1 MNLCKLLPLLT
12 ALLLTGCKEDF
23 MSLQFEQPVG
33 YRGQQIDAKVGTL
46 LREAIRARGIDPEQI
61 VLELDEQDTR
71 VVHLALDGE
80 LGPEQRAALRD
91 LFDEVV
97 KARAASSM
105 AIDLTLQG
113 QPGTATPQPITL
125 ELAITSEVQ
134 LSARY
139 QYLDRAI
146 GLFNQSGV
154 PVQIVCGIEGQLNGE
169 LPFNGLSVQQIP
181 KQSPEHVYLNFR
193 TQNFRRQTLPA
204 LMQVRDAQ
212 LRESMSKGE
221 IRLWGEEQIPNDLLR
236 TKLQLS
242 IEIGNLGEQMLAA
255 DFSADSRQDT
265 WTSECAKKIEQ
276 LGRPFSFHI
285 GSGIDRLQAVTYEDA
300 GRD

>member
-23 MSLQFEQPVG
+23 MSLQFEQSVG
-33 YRGQQIDAKVGTL
+33 YRGQQIDAKVGSL
-46 LREAIRARGIDPEQI
+46 LREAIGSRGIDPEQI

-91 LFDEVV
+91 LFDQVV

-105 AIDLTLQG
+105 AIDLTLQA
-113 QPGTATPQPITL
+113 QPGAATPQPITL
-125 ELAITSEVQ
+125 ELAITPEVQ

-154 PVQIVCGIEGQLNGE
+154 AVQIVCGIEGQLNGE

-181 KQSPEHVYLNFR
+181 EQSPEHVYLNFR

-242 IEIGNLGEQMLAA
+242 IEIGNLGEQLLAA
-255 DFSADSRQDT
+255 DFSADSRQDS
-265 WTSECAKKIEQ
+265 WASECAQKIEQ

-300 GRD
+300 GRG

>member
-23 MSLQFEQPVG
+23 MSLHFEQPVG
-33 YRGQQIDAKVGTL
+33 YRGQQINAKVSTL
-46 LREAIRARGIDPEQI
+46 LKEAIRSRGIAPEQI

-80 LGPEQRAALRD
+80 LSPEQRATLRA
-91 LFDEVV
+91 LFDDII

-105 AIDLTLQG
+105 AIDLTLQA
-113 QPGTATPQPITL
+113 QPGAATPQPITL
-125 ELAITSEVQ
+125 DLAITPEVQ

-154 PVQIVCGIEGQLNGE
+154 PVQIICSIEGQLNGE
-169 LPFNGLSVQQIP
+169 LPFKGLSVRQIP
-181 KQSPEHVYLNFR
+181 EQSPEHAYLNYR
-193 TQNFRRQTLPA
+193 TQNFQRKTMPV
-204 LMQVRDAQ
+204 LMQVKDAQ
-212 LRESMSKGE
+212 LRESMSKGD
-221 IRLWGEEQIPNDLLR
+221 IRLWSEEQIADDLLR

-242 IEIGNLGEQMLAA
+242 IEIGNLGDQVLAA

-265 WTSECAKKIEQ
+265 WTSECAKKIEH

-285 GSGIDRLQAVTYEDA
+285 GSGLDRLQAVTYEDA
-300 GRD
+300 GRG

>member
-12 ALLLTGCKEDF
+12 VLLLTGCKEDF

-105 AIDLTLQG
+105 AIDLTLQD

-125 ELAITSEVQ
+125 ELAITPEVQ

-265 WTSECAKKIEQ
+265 WTSECSKKIEQ

>member
-1 MNLCKLLPLLT
+1 MNLRKLLPLLT

-23 MSLQFEQPVG
+23 MSLHFEQPVG
-33 YRGQQIDAKVGTL
+33 YRGQPVNANLSTL
-46 LREAIRARGIDPEQI
+46 LGEAIRSRGIDPERI
-61 VLELDEQDTR
+61 VLELDEQDSR
-71 VVHLALDGE
+71 VIHLALNGE
-80 LGPEQRAALRD
+80 LNPEQRAALRA
-91 LFDEVV
+91 LFDEIIQ
-97 KARAASSM
+97 ARAASSM
-105 AIDLTLQG
+105 AIDLTLQAR
-113 QPGTATPQPITL
+113 PETAPPQPIPL
-125 ELAITSEVQ
+125 ELSLSSEVQ

-146 GLFNQSGV
+146 GMFNQSGV

-181 KQSPEHVYLNFR
+181 EQSPEHVYLNFR
-193 TQNFRRQTLPA
+193 TQNFKRQTMPV